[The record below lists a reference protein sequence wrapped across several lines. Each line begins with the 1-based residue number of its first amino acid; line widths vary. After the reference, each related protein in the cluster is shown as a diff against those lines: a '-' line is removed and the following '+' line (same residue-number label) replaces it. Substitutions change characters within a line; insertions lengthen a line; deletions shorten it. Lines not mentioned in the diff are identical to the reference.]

1 MTQEIVEQD
10 LQFIKKALENN
21 RRMLADNGIFYI
33 LWGVMVVIGTP
44 ISYIFV
50 NMNMINILPF
60 YWLGLAIIFFFIQLF
75 VDKKTGP
82 KDHVDTFCWKLFNAV
97 WRAVGI
103 TCILLSILFFTT
115 GKITVPAFMGTI
127 SAVFGIAY
135 YLSGIINDIKFLTR
149 LSYVWWLATII
160 AFTWEYMFDLYY
172 IALFFALLILFLQVI
187 PGIIIHKKWKRD
199 YAR

>member
-1 MTQEIVEQD
+1 MTQENVEQD

-21 RRMLADNGIFYI
+21 RKMLADNGIFYI
-33 LWGVMVVIGTP
+33 LWGIMVVVGIP
-44 ISYIFV
+44 ISYIFI

-60 YWLGLAIIFFFIQLF
+60 YWLGLAIIFFFIQLIIN
-75 VDKKTGP
+75 KKTRP
-82 KDHVDTFCWKLFNAV
+82 TDHVDTFGWKLFNAV

-103 TCILLSILFFTT
+103 TCILLTILFFTT
-115 GKITVPAFMGTI
+115 SKISVPAFIGI
-127 SAVFGIAY
+127 IAAIFGIAY

-160 AFTWEYMFDLYY
+160 GITWEYMFDLYY
-172 IALFFALLILFLQVI
+172 IALFFAGLILFLQVI